1 MRKSLTGVLSLAV
14 LIGTVGATGA
24 SAGAATAAELTVERS
39 SGAAAGSEA
48 SNEDIK
54 DRILAI
60 PGMSLVQ
67 EKPYA
72 GYRYFVLNYTQPVD
86 HRRPSKGTFQ
96 QRLTLLHKDVSRPTV
111 FFTSGY
117 NVSTNPSRSEPTQI
131 IDGNQVSLEYRYFT
145 PSRPAPADWSKL
157 DIWQAASDQ
166 HRVFT
171 ALKKIYDKKWL
182 ATGGS
187 KGGMT
192 ATYFERFYPKDMD
205 GVVAYVAPN
214 DVNDKEDSA
223 YDRFF
228 ANVGTEECRDK
239 LAGVQREALIRRAP
253 LQKKYKELAEANGW
267 TFNTVGSL
275 DRAYEATVMDYT
287 FAFWQ
292 YSLLA
297 DCVDIPADAK
307 KATDED
313 IWNSVDAIAGLLR
326 LHRPGP
332 GDVHPVLL
340 PGGHPARV
348 AGHQAALARQPEPLR
363 LPAPAQL
370 RAPLHPDEV
379 RPGRDAGRRPLG
391 QAQRPADDVRQRRER
406 PVERGAVPSRTRR
419 EGQLRLH
426 RPRRQPRLE
435 GLRSRRMTRRRRPPP
450 RSCAG
455 QASPRRP
462 SRRTRPRRSRWR
474 SSTPGWTSATV
485 RSSATRP
492 RCARSGHAVLLAAV
506 PGGPRPPVTLQVTGG
521 RSPPACPRPGR
532 RTGPWCRGTAP
543 AAAPPTPPGSAGHGR
558 PRPHTRSP

>member
-24 SAGAATAAELTVERS
+24 SAGAATAAEPAVERS
-39 SGAAAGSEA
+39 SGAAGGGEA

-117 NVSTNPSRSEPTQI
+117 DVSTKPSRSEPTQI

-182 ATGGS
+182 ATGAS

-214 DVNDKEDSA
+214 DVVDKEDTA
-223 YDRFF
+223 YDQFF

-239 LAGVQREALIRRAP
+239 LAGAQREALIRRAP
-253 LQKKYKELAEANGW
+253 LQKKYKELADANGW
-267 TFNTVGSL
+267 TFNIVGSL

-313 IWNSVDAIAGLLR
+313 IWNSVDAIAGFSGYIDQDLETYT
-326 LHRPGP
+326 PYYYQ
-332 GDVHPVLL
+332 
-340 PGGHPARV
+340 
-348 AGHQAALARQPEPLR
+348 AGTQLGSPDIKQPW
-363 LPAPAQL
+363 
-370 RAPLHPDEV
+370 
-379 RPGRDAGRRPLG
+379 LG
-391 QAQRPADDVRQRRER
+391 NLSRYGYQPPRNFVPRSIPMTFD
-406 PVERGAVPSRTRR
+406 RGAMRDVDRWVKRNAHQMMYVNGENDPWSA
-419 EGQLRLH
+419 EPFRLG
-426 RPRRQPRLE
+426 R
-435 GLRSRRMTRRRRPPP
+435 GAKDSYVYT
-450 RSCAG
+450 
-455 QASPRRP
+455 
-462 SRRTRPRRSRWR
+462 
-474 SSTPGWTSATV
+474 
-485 RSSATRP
+485 
-492 RCARSGHAVLLAAV
+492 V
-506 PGGPRPPVTLQVTGG
+506 PGGNHGSKVSGLAGDEKAKATAAILRWAGV
-521 RSPPACPRPGR
+521 
-532 RTGPWCRGTAP
+532 AP
-543 AAAPPTPPGSAGHGR
+543 AAVEADPAKAKPLAKFDTRLDQRNGEIERDEATLR
-558 PRPHTRSP
+558 P